1 MARKVTVDVAPA
13 NREQAAAWDG
23 AEGAY
28 WADNAQRY
36 DDAVARQHQRLMA
49 ALDLADDTRAL
60 DVGCGTGQETRAVA
74 ARCQSG
80 SALGVDLSSRML
92 DIARREATRS
102 GLANVSFKH
111 ADAQI
116 YPFFR
121 AAFDVVLSRTAAMF
135 FGDKPA
141 AFANLARALRPNGQL
156 AILVWQAAPRN
167 EWFIRFMTA
176 LAAGRAIPQLPPA
189 GPNPFSMADPD
200 RVRPLLVGAGFY
212 EVKFEPVDEPTYW
225 GADADDA
232 YAFVIGQLGWMLQG
246 LDESGRRRAQD
257 ALRESLD
264 RHRTPEGVRY
274 ASAAWLITTRR
285 A

>member
-1 MARKVTVDVAPA
+1 
-13 NREQAAAWDG
+13 
-23 AEGAY
+23 
-28 WADNAQRY
+28 
-36 DDAVARQHQRLMA
+36 MA

-74 ARCQSG
+74 TRCRSG

-102 GLANVSFKH
+102 GLANVSFEH

-116 YPFFR
+116 YPFSR
-121 AAFDVVLSRTAAMF
+121 AALNVVLSRTAAMF

-167 EWFIRFMTA
+167 EWFISFMTA
-176 LAAGRAIPQLPPA
+176 LAAGRVIPQLPPA

-200 RVRPLLVGAGFY
+200 QCPAA
-212 EVKFEPVDEPTYW
+212 PP
-225 GADADDA
+225 
-232 YAFVIGQLGWMLQG
+232 
-246 LDESGRRRAQD
+246 RRRLSRGQI
-257 ALRESLD
+257 
-264 RHRTPEGVRY
+264 RTGR
-274 ASAAWLITTRR
+274 
-285 A
+285 